1 MFGGFSIQYGDREI
15 VLGRNTTAKFVQ
27 LLQLVWLYGDRGLSK
42 SQIVR
47 ELYDV
52 DDLSNPNNSFNN
64 LLFQTRRQM
73 VAAGLPKEDYV
84 VRRNKLYLP
93 DPEVP
98 LDIDT
103 QCFER
108 LIGQA
113 QAAEDPKEKNDYY
126 SKALEIYRGE
136 LLPESAT
143 QSWVVTE
150 SIRMQKL
157 FAEAVRYAGAY
168 AKKAKEYDTM
178 FHIYEKAARI
188 YPDDDWQADQIDALI
203 CKEEYQQAYQL
214 YDQTVKLY
222 SEEMGLP
229 PSDQMLENY
238 RKMSQKLTNQESR
251 IGEIQSSLQEDPY
264 TGAYFTTLPG
274 FIDTYRVLERNMER
288 LGYSVFL
295 LLCNL
300 VDYEGKP
307 FVNREK
313 LDARSQTLRQCISSS
328 LRRGDIFTRYSASQY
343 LILLVG
349 SDREGCDVVANRI
362 SKKLYSMEGTKAGVR
377 YSNVSLADL
386 SNIK

>member
-1 MFGGFSIQYGDREI
+1 MRYGDQEI

-42 SQIVR
+42 PQIVR

-64 LLFQTRRQM
+64 LLFQLRRQT
-73 VAAGLPKEDYV
+73 VSAGLPKEDYII
-84 VRRNKLYLP
+84 RQNKLYYP
-93 DPEVP
+93 DPAIP

-103 QCFER
+103 QRFEH
-108 LIGQA
+108 LIQE
-113 QAAEDPKEKNDYY
+113 AEKEKAPKKKYDLFRQ
-126 SKALEIYRGE
+126 ALQVYHGE

-143 QSWVVTE
+143 QAWVVTE

-157 FAEAVRYAGAY
+157 FEEAVRYAGAY
-168 AKKAKEYDTM
+168 AKKTKDYDAM
-178 FHIYEKAARI
+178 FHIYEHAARI

-203 CKEEYQQAYQL
+203 CQEEYQQAYQL
-214 YDQTVKLY
+214 YDQTVRLY

-229 PSDQMLENY
+229 PSDQMLANY

-251 IGEIQSSLQEDPY
+251 ITEIQSSLQEDPD

-274 FIDTYRVLERNMER
+274 FIDIYRVLERNMQR
-288 LGYSVFL
+288 LGYSVYL
-295 LLCNL
+295 LLCTL
-300 VDYEGKP
+300 ADYEGKP
-307 FVNREK
+307 FMNREK
-313 LDARSQTLRQCISSS
+313 LESRSKTLRQCISSS
-328 LRRGDIFTRYSASQY
+328 LRRGDIFSRYSSSQY

-349 SDREGCDVVANRI
+349 SDKEGCNVVAGRI
-362 SKKLYSMEGTKAGVR
+362 SKKLYAIEGSKASVH

-386 SNIK
+386 SKIQ

>member
-1 MFGGFSIQYGDREI
+1 M
-15 VLGRNTTAKFVQ
+15 
-27 LLQLVWLYGDRGLSK
+27 
-42 SQIVR
+42 
-47 ELYDV
+47 
-52 DDLSNPNNSFNN
+52 
-64 LLFQTRRQM
+64 
-73 VAAGLPKEDYV
+73 
-84 VRRNKLYLP
+84 
-93 DPEVP
+93 
-98 LDIDT
+98 
-103 QCFER
+103 
-108 LIGQA
+108 
-113 QAAEDPKEKNDYY
+113 
-126 SKALEIYRGE
+126 
-136 LLPESAT
+136 
-143 QSWVVTE
+143 
-150 SIRMQKL
+150 
-157 FAEAVRYAGAY
+157 
-168 AKKAKEYDTM
+168 
-178 FHIYEKAARI
+178 
-188 YPDDDWQADQIDALI
+188 I